1 MIQRNNPSCCLR
13 IVCSIS
19 WCLAYVLGTC
29 SAFSQEPATE
39 SHFPAPP
46 KLVKPRLGDLGI
58 RIGVLPTG
66 ELNSI
71 TDVEGVLVGHC
82 TRIEGKSV
90 RTGVT
95 AIKPHAGN
103 VFLHK
108 VPAAV
113 HVANGFGKFL
123 GLSQIEELGVIET
136 PVVLTNTLSTFAA
149 ADSLVGWVL
158 EQPGCERVRSVNP
171 VVGECNDG
179 YLNDIRRRAI
189 GDVDVRQALAAL
201 KEGPVDEG
209 CVGAG
214 VGTRCMG
221 WKGGIGTSSRVLPQS
236 LGGYAVGVLVQTNF
250 GGSLTVAGVPIG
262 QRLGRYYLKDEVKQ
276 QEHGWCIV
284 IVATDAPLDA
294 RKLGRLARRAP
305 LGLAAVGSPISHGS
319 GDYVLAFS
327 TVPSLRS
334 DYVANAGRSIESQA
348 LLRDDQ
354 LSPLFQAVKDAT
366 EEAVVNSMLQAVTMS
381 GQSGRTVAAIE
392 PQELKAV
399 FDEHQPG
406 RRE

>member
-1 MIQRNNPSCCLR
+1 
-13 IVCSIS
+13 
-19 WCLAYVLGTC
+19 
-29 SAFSQEPATE
+29 
-39 SHFPAPP
+39 
-46 KLVKPRLGDLGI
+46 
-58 RIGVLPTG
+58 
-66 ELNSI
+66 
-71 TDVEGVLVGHC
+71 
-82 TRIEGKSV
+82 
-90 RTGVT
+90 
-95 AIKPHAGN
+95 
-103 VFLHK
+103 
-108 VPAAV
+108 
-113 HVANGFGKFL
+113 
-123 GLSQIEELGVIET
+123 
-136 PVVLTNTLSTFAA
+136 
-149 ADSLVGWVL
+149 
-158 EQPGCERVRSVNP
+158 
-171 VVGECNDG
+171 
-179 YLNDIRRRAI
+179 
-189 GDVDVRQALAAL
+189 
-201 KEGPVDEG
+201 
-209 CVGAG
+209 
-214 VGTRCMG
+214 MG

-276 QEHGWCIV
+276 QEHGSCIV

-392 PQELKAV
+392 PRELKAV